1 VERGQFVLTL
11 QDDRLSLRATEA
23 PLQEI
28 LAEIG
33 RQMHLDVR
41 GEIPADMR
49 VTLAFERLPLPEVL
63 QRLGQYVNYA
73 SIARRQGKIIALRVY
88 ARHNTPLPAVE
99 TAQTP
104 EPAGEPTDGRRPGS
118 SGKGLDLEIDPR
130 QFLQEPSR

>member
-1 VERGQFVLTL
+1 V
-11 QDDRLSLRATEA
+11 
-23 PLQEI
+23 
-28 LAEIG
+28 
-33 RQMHLDVR
+33 
-41 GEIPADMR
+41 R

-73 SIARRQGKIIALRVY
+73 SIARRQGRIMALRVY

-118 SGKGLDLEIDPR
+118 SGKDLDLEIDPR
-130 QFLQEPSR
+130 QFLQEPAR